1 LNCHSNRRMSSRVT
15 PFITAALVLSIWQ
28 CVGMVCYAD
37 QVTWNIDNLAS
48 IGGHAT
54 TVIGSPIIVSSP
66 FGAALRFDGNDGLI
80 VNASPIAGAT
90 SFTMEMLLR
99 PDANDGP
106 VLDQPRILHVQ
117 TSAPNDHRAILEG
130 RIDGDQWYLD
140 GFLRAPNASN
150 PSTIGSLALIDANK
164 LHPVNQW
171 YSYAMVYDGSEL
183 QIYLNGELELSGPI
197 ALLPLA
203 MGQTSI
209 GMRYNQV
216 NFFSGDISRLRFTS
230 SALPADQLLSARLPG
245 DFNGDYYTVGGGI
258 DDADLAIWQAGYGL
272 DALGD
277 ADGDGD
283 TDGRDFVIW
292 QRNFSPGSNLTSSIS
307 VPEPACIVLMAMT
320 LLFWNRACRNA

>member
-1 LNCHSNRRMSSRVT
+1 MTAVLGSNVW
-15 PFITAALVLSIWQ
+15 L
-28 CVGMVCYAD
+28 VGMVCYAD
-37 QVTWNIDNLAS
+37 QATWNIDNLAS

-54 TVIGSPIIVSSP
+54 TVIGSPTIVSSP

-80 VNASPIAGAT
+80 VNANPIAGAT

-117 TSAPNDHRAILEG
+117 SSAPNDHRAILEG

-150 PSTIGSLALIDANK
+150 PSTIGSLALIDATK
-164 LHPVNQW
+164 RHPVDQW

-183 QIYLNGELELSGPI
+183 RIYLNGDLELSGPI

-203 MGQTSI
+203 TGQTSI

-216 NFFSGDISRLRFTS
+216 NFFSGDISKVRFTS
-230 SALPADQLLSARLPG
+230 SALQADQLMPSRLPG
-245 DFNGDYYTVGGGI
+245 DFNGDYYTGGGI
-258 DDADLAIWQAGYGL
+258 DGNDLTVWQQQYGTGGGPPHFGNNADADNNGKV
-272 DALGD
+272 
-277 ADGDGD
+277 
-283 TDGRDFVIW
+283 DGRDFIIW
-292 QRNFSPGSNLTSSIS
+292 QRNFSAGGDGIATNLI
-307 VPEPACIVLMAMT
+307 PEPTGLMLAGLGLA
-320 LLFWNRACRNA
+320 LLATRRR